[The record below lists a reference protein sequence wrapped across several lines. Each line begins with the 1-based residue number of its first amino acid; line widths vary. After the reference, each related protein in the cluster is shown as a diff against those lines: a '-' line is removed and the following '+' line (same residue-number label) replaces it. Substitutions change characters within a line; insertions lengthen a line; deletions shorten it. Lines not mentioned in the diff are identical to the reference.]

1 MASTDTLNAP
11 EIEYSPLKWRRAW
24 LTMDQNPVAIEFAK
38 SNLGVFVLHVGFI
51 LALAASGQLSGA
63 ALVMVSATLGAIALA
78 PHRRIEL
85 LVGASI
91 LYVILRPFRI
101 DGWTAVVNLK
111 SQVIEASPYLLQIP
125 AVVLFLFFSALFL
138 RAMHWKPTQ
147 RLAKRPLTSLFLIW
161 SVFLVTAIMLPKGSM
176 IGAFVWT
183 FVGVMISAIWF
194 LAYAAVDEKAKVK
207 TPLIAKAGM
216 MRPIWGG
223 SSTPLGKGF
232 GYLNKFDSKNA
243 DELAV
248 TRLKA
253 LKLAVWGALLAGL
266 WFVMEYF
273 ARDVFEL
280 PTLITSILATADGT
294 ASVGTSWVSLIY
306 NYFLDLVIIAV
317 WGHMIVAV
325 IRMIGYRIP
334 RNSRNPL
341 ASRTLA
347 EFWNRYHFYHKEL
360 LVDFFFYPAFVRY
373 FKKSPKLRI
382 AFATFCAA
390 GAGNF
395 LFHAARDT
403 HVFANNTLMDGLA
416 MFQSTWVYFLA
427 LAVGLVFSQINP
439 FKIKPEH
446 GFFCY
451 EILTRLNVCTF
462 FCFVKIFGDITVEG
476 TLAERC
482 QFVLSL
488 FFI

>member
-1 MASTDTLNAP
+1 MALTETLQTP
-11 EIEYSPLKWRRAW
+11 KIEYSPLKWRQAW
-24 LTMDQNPVAIEFAK
+24 LTMDKNPVAIEFAK
-38 SNLGVFVLHVGFI
+38 TNLGVFVLHIGFI
-51 LALAASGQLSGA
+51 LALAASGQLSNA

-101 DGWTAVVNLK
+101 EGWTTAVNLK
-111 SQVIEASPYLLQIP
+111 SQIIEASPYLLQIP
-125 AVVLFLFFSALFL
+125 AVVLFLLFSALYL
-138 RAMHWKPTQ
+138 RAMRWERTKH
-147 RLAKRPLTSLFLIW
+147 LAKRPVTSLFLIW
-161 SVFLVTAIMLPKGSM
+161 SLFLATAVALPQGSLV
-176 IGAFVWT
+176 GAFMWT
-183 FVGVMISAIWF
+183 FVGVMVSAIWF
-194 LAYAAVDEKAKVK
+194 LGYAAVDEKAKIK

-223 SSTPLGKGF
+223 GSTPIGKGF
-232 GYLNKFDSKNA
+232 GYLNKFDAKDA

-253 LKLAVWGALLAGL
+253 VKLVVWGALLAGL
-266 WFVMEYF
+266 WFAMEHV
-273 ARDVFEL
+273 ARNMLEI
-280 PTLITSILATADGT
+280 PTLLNSILATAEGT
-294 ASVGTSWVSLIY
+294 TTVGMSWISLIY
-306 NYFLDLVIIAV
+306 DYLLDLVIIAV

-334 RNSRNPL
+334 RNTRNPL

-347 EFWNRYHFYHKEL
+347 EFWNRYYFYHKEL
-360 LVDFFFYPAFVRY
+360 LVDFFFYPAFIRY

-390 GAGNF
+390 GAGNY

-403 HVFANNTLMDGLA
+403 HIFANSTIIEGLA
-416 MFQSTWVYFLA
+416 MHQSAWVYFLA
-427 LAVGLVFSQINP
+427 LTVGLIFSQLNP
-439 FKIKPEH
+439 YKIKPEH
-446 GFFCY
+446 GFFCHSV
-451 EILTRLNVCTF
+451 LTRVNVCAF
-462 FCFVKIFGDITVEG
+462 FCLINVFGDFTTVG
-476 TLAERC
+476 TLAERS
-482 QFVLSL
+482 QFISSL

>member
-1 MASTDTLNAP
+1 MASTETISSPN
-11 EIEYSPLKWRRAW
+11 IELSPLKWRRAW
-24 LTMDQNPVAIEFAK
+24 LTMDQNPVVIEFAK
-38 SNLGVFVLHVGFI
+38 TKIGIFVLHVGFI
-51 LALAASGQLSGA
+51 LALAASGQLSNA
-63 ALVMVSATLGAIALA
+63 ALVMSAATLAAIALA

-85 LVGASI
+85 MVGASVLYI
-91 LYVILRPFRI
+91 LLRPFRI
-101 DGWTAVVNLK
+101 DGWTAVVNLQ
-111 SQVIEASPYLLQIP
+111 SQVIEASPYILQIP
-125 AVVLFLFFSALFL
+125 AVILFLLFSALFL
-138 RAMHWKPTQ
+138 RAMSWGPTK
-147 RLAKRPLTSLFLIW
+147 RLAKRPLVSLFAIW
-161 SVFLVTAIMLPKGSM
+161 TVFLVTALLIPKGSA
-176 IGAFVWT
+176 IGAFIWT
-183 FVGVMISAIWF
+183 YVGVMISAIWF
-194 LAYAAVDEKAKVK
+194 LAYAAVDEKAKIK
-207 TPLIAKAGM
+207 TPLLAKAGM
-216 MRPIWGG
+216 MRPFWSG

-232 GYLNKFDSKNA
+232 GYLNKFDAKNA

-253 LKLAVWGALLAGL
+253 VKLAVWGTLLAGL
-266 WFVMEYF
+266 WFIMEYAANNIF
-273 ARDVFEL
+273 SI
-280 PTLITSILATADGT
+280 PTLITSILANADGT
-294 ASVGTSWVSLIY
+294 ASVGMSWTSLIY

-317 WGHMIVAV
+317 WGHMIVAT
-325 IRMIGYRIP
+325 IRMLGYRIP

-341 ASRTLA
+341 ASRSLA

-403 HVFANNTLMDGLA
+403 HVFADNSLMDGLL

-427 LAVGLVFSQINP
+427 LAVGLVFSQVNP
-439 FKIKPEH
+439 YKIKPEH

-476 TLAERC
+476 TLAERM
-482 QFVLSL
+482 QFILSL
-488 FFI
+488 FYI